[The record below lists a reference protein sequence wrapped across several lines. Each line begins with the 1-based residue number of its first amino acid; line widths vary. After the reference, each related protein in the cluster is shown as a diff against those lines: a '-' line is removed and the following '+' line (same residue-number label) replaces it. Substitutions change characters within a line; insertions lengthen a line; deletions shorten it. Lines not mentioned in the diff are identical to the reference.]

1 MAIII
6 PSKNIYEIN
15 NQKVVDNE
23 VDNIEVSAKRI
34 EETKD
39 YSVNVYNND
48 FDVVTYQHGAETSDI
63 HEEYRLHTQAPT
75 SYCAVSGVF
84 KPFYVD
90 IDVVVN
96 KQIGNKIITQIKT
109 GEDKTDETA
118 NIKYSTACIK
128 KSAPISATYN
138 TSESGRHDPSFA
150 NIQYTYPD
158 DGEEGVFNLP
168 KTITVQHNY
177 SDISLS
183 EITVNLNDETN
194 LKDIGR
200 TIKITETNDY
210 FSFRCHLLCGEE
222 IYELKGD
229 AVGPPT
235 NRSTASGTATIY
247 IPQKISLTVYGN
259 TIGIDLQDETIK
271 IGNGQHVYSFSGNE
285 LMQTSN
291 TPSIDSKYNKVI
303 KQWKNGKEV
312 ATIKCGIDEY
322 WENKEEEI
330 TITVKSIL
338 PYSVIYKRI
347 EFTSDTSLRDG
358 ANFSN
363 HATELKD
370 AIDIYEISRK
380 ENGTYSGFVLSDET
394 PIINKEYIGT
404 TNWKLVID
412 PQTGMRPLTFQI
424 GDMVIPYIMGA
435 DGNDK
440 PMSFYSDKTPKW
452 FKVIGKGIIA
462 DGQIMQELTLQEM
475 SDGEATISIGGE
487 TGAGEGT
494 AFVEMTVVNGEVEV
508 GDVLIF
514 NNETAEITQQE
525 VGVFSGEYYVFRC
538 SVNGEFYKNMGNTIT
553 VKVRK

>member
-1 MAIII
+1 MAVVNI
-6 PSKNIYEIN
+6 PAKYIFELTNE
-15 NQKVVDNE
+15 KVIDNE
-23 VDNIEVSAKRI
+23 IDNVEVDAKRI

-48 FDVVTYQHGAETSDI
+48 FDVVTYQQGAETSDI

-96 KQIGNKIITQIKT
+96 KQIGNKIITQIKM

-138 TSESGRHDPSFA
+138 TSESGRHDPSFT
-150 NIQYTYPD
+150 NIQYKYPD

-194 LKDIGR
+194 LKDIGG

-259 TIGIDLQDETIK
+259 TIGIDIKDETVK
-271 IGNGQHVYSFSGNE
+271 VGTGEHYYSFSGNE
-285 LMQTSN
+285 LIQKTNEPTREEAYSRL
-291 TPSIDSKYNKVI
+291 IGYWVD
-303 KQWKNGKEV
+303 GKET
-312 ATIKCGIDEY
+312 ATIRCGIED
-322 WENKEEEI
+322 
-330 TITVKSIL
+330 
-338 PYSVIYKRI
+338 
-347 EFTSDTSLRDG
+347 
-358 ANFSN
+358 FSGSSG
-363 HATELKD
+363 L
-370 AIDIYEISRK
+370 AISKRK
-380 ENGTYSGFVLSDET
+380 ENGLPMTIHVGDIVRPYVPSTTGQDNQEPMAYQLAAQFGNADLAKSFIVIAEK
-394 PIINKEYIGT
+394 IIN
-404 TNWKLVID
+404 N
-412 PQTGMRPLTFQI
+412 
-424 GDMVIPYIMGA
+424 
-435 DGNDK
+435 
-440 PMSFYSDKTPKW
+440 
-452 FKVIGKGIIA
+452 
-462 DGQIMQELTLQEM
+462 GQIFQELSVIEN
-475 SDGEATISIGGE
+475 
-487 TGAGEGT
+487 
-494 AFVEMTVVNGEVEV
+494 VEKLRCRIEIIDKYYDLEI
-508 GDVLIF
+508 VLIF
-514 NNETAEITQQE
+514 KVVSGYLGQTDHIECIIPVEDTYQRFYVRFHYRGENQGHPAGYYTSTSLSDVLFTQFAGYNKQYIAEYTPN
-525 VGVFSGEYYVFRC
+525 S
-538 SVNGEFYKNMGNTIT
+538 
-553 VKVRK
+553 

>member
-39 YSVNVYNND
+39 FSVNVYNND

-63 HEEYRLHTQAPT
+63 HEEYRPHTHAPT

-118 NIKYSTACIK
+118 NIKYTTACIK
-128 KSAPISATYN
+128 KSAPISARYH
-138 TSESGRHDPSFA
+138 TSESGRHDPSFT
-150 NIQYTYPD
+150 NIQYTYLD

-194 LKDIGR
+194 LKDIGG

-210 FSFRCHLLCGEE
+210 FSFTCHLLCGEE

-259 TIGIDLQDETIK
+259 TIGIDLQDETVK
-271 IGNGQHVYSFSGNE
+271 IGDGQHVYSFSGNE

-291 TPSIDSKYNKVI
+291 TLSIENKYNVVLRE
-303 KQWKNGKEV
+303 WENGKEI
-312 ATIKCGIDEY
+312 ATIKCAVDKYGD
-322 WENKEEEI
+322 
-330 TITVKSIL
+330 S
-338 PYSVIYKRI
+338 
-347 EFTSDTSLRDG
+347 
-358 ANFSN
+358 
-363 HATELKD
+363 
-370 AIDIYEISRK
+370 
-380 ENGTYSGFVLSDET
+380 
-394 PIINKEYIGT
+394 
-404 TNWKLVID
+404 ID
-412 PQTGMRPLTFQI
+412 PSTSNMTFHI
-424 GDMVIPYIMGA
+424 GDTVIPYIMGA

-440 PMSFYSDKTPKW
+440 PMSLYVDKTPKE
-452 FKVIGKGIIA
+452 FVVIGKGIIA
-462 DGQIMQELTLQEM
+462 DGQIMQELTLQEQTFVIIKILSIDEYFYDM
-475 SDGEATISIGGE
+475 KFEVLYGEISPYDIIEFNGEEFFVQGTAQSARGLSIYAIVAEDSQFVAEESIKVKVVGRDEKSYPTATIRVIMVRGG
-487 TGAGEGT
+487 
-494 AFVEMTVVNGEVEV
+494 
-508 GDVLIF
+508 GDVLRLEISSNIDFSIGTHLEYQAEQATVMESTLSPEGEGRYIIF
-514 NNETAEITQQE
+514 ARNA
-525 VGVFSGEYYVFRC
+525 GVFYGAI
-538 SVNGEFYKNMGNTIT
+538 GQTIT
-553 VKVRK
+553 VKIISFT

>member
-6 PSKNIYEIN
+6 PSKNIYGIN

-259 TIGIDLQDETIK
+259 TIGIDLQDETVK
-271 IGNGQHVYSFSGNE
+271 IGDGQHVYSFSGNE

-291 TPSIDSKYNKVI
+291 DVTIEESYNEII
-303 KQWKNGKEV
+303 KNWRDGKEC
-312 ATIKCGIDEY
+312 ATIKCGMVDYYQSVKQENYITVY
-322 WENKEEEI
+322 GVRNISLKKCSISGNVTYALPNKENLLSVYVTISGSKYKMYNISLANNNTVLTGEI
-330 TITVKSIL
+330 DLSYRDVPLQQHELSYEYMETTPAISVKETGLPMTI
-338 PYSVIYKRI
+338 
-347 EFTSDTSLRDG
+347 
-358 ANFSN
+358 
-363 HATELKD
+363 H
-370 AIDIYEISRK
+370 
-380 ENGTYSGFVLSDET
+380 
-394 PIINKEYIGT
+394 
-404 TNWKLVID
+404 
-412 PQTGMRPLTFQI
+412 I
-424 GDMVIPYIMGA
+424 GDIVIPYIKGA

-440 PMSFYSDKTPKW
+440 PMSYYMDKATPKE
-452 FKVIGKGIIA
+452 FLVIGKGITA
-462 DGQIMQELTLQEM
+462 DGEILQELTLQE
-475 SDGEATISIGGE
+475 
-487 TGAGEGT
+487 
-494 AFVEMTVVNGEVEV
+494 V
-508 GDVLIF
+508 
-514 NNETAEITQQE
+514 TQ
-525 VGVFSGEYYVFRC
+525 
-538 SVNGEFYKNMGNTIT
+538 N
-553 VKVRK
+553 